1 MCGIVGLAGE
11 LKAHD
16 EQLFKLLLLLDYF
29 RGQDSTGMAV
39 IDRNNEVKTLKVADD
54 PIILMQHADFEM
66 TLHAIVSYGFLG
78 HNRASTVGVTNRANA
93 HPFTHGSRT
102 GVHNGTLTKL
112 GYIDLA
118 ARLEEDYGTDS
129 ETIYAHMAKYGV
141 RDTISRLEGAYAL
154 VWFDAEEG
162 TVNMYR
168 NDERPLWTATKPSG
182 TGSVLLWASESEM
195 LSAASCMVKT
205 GGDFDTDAEGFCYYS
220 LPKDTLHTW
229 KLQAIAAGDTKPVT
243 EFIKGRPSPPKAPY
257 VAPPLTPKT
266 PATPPL
272 TIVEQAKV
280 EVAEV
285 ITDNEDPF
293 GRLVTDAEWDYLASY
308 GCSWC
313 SASVDKDM
321 EGLAIYLTEQ
331 VVLCPECSASSTTT
345 VNGAH
350 VCSDLVHVN

>member
-39 IDRNNEVKTLKVADD
+39 IGMNNTVKTLKVADD

-66 TLHAIVSYGFLG
+66 TLHATVSYGFLG
-78 HNRASTVGVTNRANA
+78 HNRASTVGATTRANA

-102 GVHNGTLTKL
+102 GVHNGTLSKL

-118 ARLEEDYGTDS
+118 ARLEEDFGTDS
-129 ETIYAHMAKYGV
+129 ETIYAHMDRYGV
-141 RDTISRLEGAYAL
+141 KDTISRLEGAYAL
-154 VWFDAEEG
+154 VWFDTADG
-162 TVNMYR
+162 TLNMYR

-205 GGDFDTDAEGFCYYS
+205 GGDFDIDEGGFCYYS

-229 KLQAIAAGDTKPVT
+229 SLKAIAEGNTQPKT
-243 EFIKGRPSPPKAPY
+243 EFIKGHPSPPKII
-257 VAPPLTPKT
+257 
-266 PATPPL
+266 TPPTKPPTVV
-272 TIVEQAKV
+272 TIVEEAKI

-285 ITDNEDPF
+285 TTDAETPF
-293 GRLVTDAEWDYLASY
+293 GGLVSDDEWDYLASY

-313 SASVDKDM
+313 SATVDKDM

-331 VVLCPECSASSTTT
+331 VVLCPECSGSSTTT

-350 VCSDLVHVN
+350 VCSDLVHIG

>member
-1 MCGIVGLAGE
+1 MCGIVGLAGN

-39 IDRNNEVKTLKVADD
+39 IDKDNGVKTLKVADD
-54 PIILMQHADFEM
+54 PIILMQHADFEI
-66 TLHAIVSYGFLG
+66 TLHAAMSYGFLG
-78 HNRASTVGVTNRANA
+78 HNRASTVGLTTRANA

-102 GVHNGTLTKL
+102 GVHNGTLSKL
-112 GYIDLA
+112 GYIELG
-118 ARLEEDYGTDS
+118 ARLDEDYGTDS

-141 RDTISRLEGAYAL
+141 NDTIERLEGAYAL
-154 VWFDAEEG
+154 VWFDSEEG

-168 NDERPLWTATKPSG
+168 NDERPLWIATKPSG
-182 TGSVLLWASESEM
+182 SGSVLLWASESEM

-205 GGDFDTDAEGFCYYS
+205 GGDFDTDEEGFCYYS

-229 KLQAIAAGDTKPVT
+229 KLAAIASGDTKPT
-243 EFIKGRPSPPKAPY
+243 MEFIKGRPTPPKAIPNIP
-257 VAPPLTPKT
+257 AKT
-266 PATPPL
+266 PEIPAMTL
-272 TIVEQAKV
+272 VEQAKV
-280 EVAEV
+280 EVTEV
-285 ITDNEDPF
+285 AADSEDPF
-293 GRLVTDAEWDYLASY
+293 KGLVSDADWDYLASY

-313 SASVDKDM
+313 GATLEKET

-331 VVLCPECSASSTTT
+331 AVLCPECSGTSTTT
-345 VNGAH
+345 INGTH